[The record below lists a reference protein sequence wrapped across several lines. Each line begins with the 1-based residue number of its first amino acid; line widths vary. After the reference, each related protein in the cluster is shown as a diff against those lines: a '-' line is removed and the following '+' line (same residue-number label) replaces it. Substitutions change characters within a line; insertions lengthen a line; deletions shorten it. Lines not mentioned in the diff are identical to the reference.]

1 MSTMDS
7 MLDIYIYENSQLL
20 ESLEASLLAAEK
32 AGSFSVEQVGEI
44 FRVLHTIKGS
54 SDMMG
59 FSDLTKLSH
68 AVEDL
73 FAYIREHGSRST
85 DFRVICDIVFSA
97 SDFIKSQIALIQA
110 GNTPDG
116 DPSGLLKNINEYY
129 DVLTGRKQPA
139 PAEPSSADT
148 LPVPQ
153 ASGPDDAGEFY
164 KARVM
169 FQAGCQME
177 NVRAYGI
184 INSIKDLCSH
194 IVSIPSDILND
205 KSRDSIV
212 ENGFEL
218 YLKSSESPEVL
229 QSKINQ
235 AFFIEAIEFGPSH
248 ESDPGFPDELKSA
261 QPSAQQ
267 QDVPAAAA
275 DSVAGLKQSF
285 MSINV
290 NKLDQLMDLVGEI
303 VITESMVTKNPELAD
318 LRLDSFEKSSRQLRK
333 LTDELQDI
341 VMSMRMIPV
350 ATTFHKMERIV
361 RDIARK
367 TGKKA
372 EMHISGEDTEVDKS
386 ILDNLSDPLMHLV
399 RNAMDHGL
407 ETVED
412 RIQKGKDPVG
422 RISLK
427 ALNTG
432 SEVLITVSDDGRG
445 LDREALIQTATKR
458 GLTTKP
464 ASEITDQE
472 AYQFIFAP
480 GFSTKAEVT
489 EYSGRGVGMDVV
501 TKNIEKLGGSVSLES
516 VPGKGMSVYIKIPLT
531 LAIIDGMQVS
541 VGKSVFI
548 IPLLAIRESFKPQQK
563 DVIVSPE
570 GNEMIMIRGKCYT
583 ILRLHRLFGLECEAE
598 RFEDGILVVV
608 ETEKQ
613 TVCLFVDTLL
623 GEQPTVVKPIPA
635 YITRFMQRVKYLAGC
650 TILGNGTI
658 SLILDIKGLAA

>member
-1 MSTMDS
+1 MSNMDS

-20 ESLEASLLAAEK
+20 ESMESSLLAAEK
-32 AGSFSVEQVGEI
+32 VGSFSDEQVGEI

-73 FAYIREHGSRST
+73 FAYIREHGSRAT
-85 DFRVICDIVFSA
+85 DFRVLCDIVFSA

-110 GNTPDG
+110 GSSPDG
-116 DPSGLLKNINEYY
+116 DPSVLLKNITEYY
-129 DVLTGRKQPA
+129 DVLSGRKQPPPVEQA
-139 PAEPSSADT
+139 AADV
-148 LPVPQ
+148 LPMPQ
-153 ASGPDDAGEFY
+153 AAVSDEAGEFY
-164 KARVM
+164 RAKVM
-169 FQAGCQME
+169 FNAGCQME

-184 INSIKDLCSH
+184 INSLKDLCSR
-194 IVSIPSDILND
+194 ITSIPSDILND
-205 KSRDSIV
+205 NSRDKIV
-212 ENGFEL
+212 ANGFEL
-218 YLKSSESPEVL
+218 YIRSSESPEVL
-229 QSKINQ
+229 QKKINE
-235 AFFIEAIEFGPSH
+235 AFFIESLEFGPAH
-248 ESDPGFPDELKSA
+248 ESDPGFPDELKSVQA
-261 QPSAQQ
+261 VAS
-267 QDVPAAAA
+267 QDTPAAADA
-275 DSVAGLKQSF
+275 GSGLKQSF
-285 MSINV
+285 MSVNV

-303 VITESMVTKNPELAD
+303 VITESMVSKNPD
-318 LRLDSFEKSSRQLRK
+318 LVGLKLDSFDKCSRQLRK

-350 ATTFHKMERIV
+350 SNTFHKMERIV

-372 EMHISGEDTEVDKS
+372 EMRISGEDTEVDKS

-407 ETVED
+407 EPVED
-412 RIQKGKDPVG
+412 RLQKGKDPVG

-427 ALNTG
+427 ASNTG

-445 LDREALIQTATKR
+445 LDRETLIKTATNR
-458 GLTTKP
+458 GLVNKP

-472 AYQFIFAP
+472 AYNFIFAP
-480 GFSTKAEVT
+480 GFSTKTEVT

-516 VPGKGMSVYIKIPLT
+516 TPGKGMSVYIKIPLT

-541 VGKSVFI
+541 VGKSIFI
-548 IPLLAIRESFKPQQK
+548 IPLLAIRESFKPHQK

-570 GNEMIMIRGKCYT
+570 GNEMIMIRSKCYT
-583 ILRLHRLFGLECEAE
+583 VLRLHKLFGLQCEAE
-598 RFEDGILVVV
+598 QFEDGIMVVV

-613 TVCLFVDTLL
+613 TVCLFVDALL

-635 YITRFMQRVKYLAGC
+635 YITRFMQRIKYLTGC